1 MYEIKIPFTHCGNGI
16 FFCEKL
22 KKVQFA
28 MYICEK
34 VCYNKYIKEAKPFF
48 GFAAGC
54 IYCDGVK
61 QC

>member
-34 VCYNKYIKEAKPFF
+34 VCYNKYINEAKPFSALPRDVF
-48 GFAAGC
+48 IATE
-54 IYCDGVK
+54 
-61 QC
+61 